1 MPGPPRPSGSRT
13 RDRIVAAA
21 LETVRREGIVGTSA
35 RAIAATGDFA
45 PGLLFYHFGSVTEVL
60 VAAGEE
66 LAARRVQRYD
76 EGLRDVA
83 TASDLVR
90 VARALHAEDASAG
103 HTRVL
108 VQLLAATASDADL
121 GPRLARAFAPWID
134 LLHRTLDRVVGR
146 SPARSLFPTEDGAH
160 ALTALFLGL
169 ELLAQL
175 GGDYAR
181 DEHVFDAFDRSAA
194 LIGPLLG
201 LGGPAP
207 TLVGPG

>member
-1 MPGPPRPSGSRT
+1 MPGPPRSGSPT
-13 RDRIVAAA
+13 RARIIEAAI
-21 LETVRREGIVGTSA
+21 ETVRREGIVGTSA
-35 RAIAATGDFA
+35 RAIAATGDVA

-76 EGLRDVA
+76 DGLRDVA
-83 TASDLVR
+83 TAADLVR
-90 VARALHAEDASAG
+90 VARALHTEDVSAG

-108 VQLLAATASDADL
+108 VQLLAATASDPEL
-121 GPRLARAFAPWID
+121 GPRLARAFTPWID
-134 LLHRTLDRVVGR
+134 LVHRTLDRVVGR
-146 SPARSLFPTEDGAH
+146 SPARSLFPTQDGAH

-175 GGDYAR
+175 GGDFAR

-201 LGGPAP
+201 LGGASPS
-207 TLVGPG
+207 LVGPA